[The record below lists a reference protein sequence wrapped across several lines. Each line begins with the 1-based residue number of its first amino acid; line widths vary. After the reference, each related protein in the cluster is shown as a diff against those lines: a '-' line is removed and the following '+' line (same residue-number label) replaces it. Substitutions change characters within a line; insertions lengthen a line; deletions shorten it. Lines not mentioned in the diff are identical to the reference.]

1 MDNRISPAT
10 GLRKNCITLTLIAV
24 WIVVI
29 LAAVTRVPF
38 GGLTDPGRVFSYVL
52 TVVAFSAFISILPAI
67 VILVGWFTKNPIGAG
82 LFGIFLLPALVVAGY
97 LLTGGKNIAGITT
110 VGIFIFYVIPSVVSG
125 CAGYCAARQTKS
137 GLFHAII
144 LGGIW
149 ALIMMHAF
157 N

>member
-10 GLRKNCITLTLIAV
+10 CLRKNCVILTLIAV
-24 WIVVI
+24 WIVII

-38 GGLTDPGRVFSYVL
+38 AGQNDPARIFSYVL
-52 TVVAFSAFISILPAI
+52 TVVAFSAFISIIPAS

-97 LLTGGKNIAGITT
+97 LLTSGKNIAGITT
-110 VGIFIFYVIPSVVSG
+110 AGMLVFYVIPSVLSG
-125 CAGYCAARQTKS
+125 GAGYCAARQTKS
-137 GLFHAII
+137 GLAVAII